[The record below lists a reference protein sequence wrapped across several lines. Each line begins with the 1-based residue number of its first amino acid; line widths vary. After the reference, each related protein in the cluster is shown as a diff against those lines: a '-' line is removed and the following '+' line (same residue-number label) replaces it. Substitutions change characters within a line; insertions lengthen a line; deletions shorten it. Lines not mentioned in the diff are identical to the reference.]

1 MVDPGQER
9 AHRPPRVAESI
20 LSRLLPRRDRG
31 PILGDL
37 AEEFTRLAGTEGV
50 RIARSWYWDQFVRS
64 SLPAIRRRLHLGA
77 TGEGEGKV
85 MPSKIGFSWLDVKL
99 GLRMLWK
106 HPGLTLV
113 AVFALAVGIPV
124 AMVPIHVVKAIEA
137 PPPLDESDRI
147 QVLRNSDIARAIVR
161 PTAVYDFMQWREELT
176 SFEILGA
183 AFDGVYNVISEDG
196 RAAPVEGA
204 EVTASTFDI
213 LRVPPFLGR
222 PLIAADEAIG
232 APAVVVLGHDLW
244 ESRFGS
250 DPEVVGRTTRVGGVQ
265 RTVVG
270 VMPKEFLYPSL
281 DHIWVP
287 LQVSALSEEQRE
299 ERMLRVFGRLAD
311 GISPEQAQAELTTVG
326 RRMAADRPE
335 THARLRPEVV
345 PFTIGIN
352 RVPKGGLRALPEFYL
367 FQTFAFLMLL
377 FASINVGM
385 LILVRTA
392 SRSNE
397 LAVRTALG
405 ASRMRIV
412 LQLFM
417 ESLVLAVL
425 AAGVGLLISGWV
437 GSRISAS
444 DGIVTGWTLET
455 VLWALALAVF
465 SAAVV
470 GVIPALKVTGR
481 NIQAS
486 LRRATA
492 GRSGIRFGAMSS
504 ALIVVDVALAVAI
517 LGVSVGIWGEG
528 RRSGMGIQADQF
540 LSAEL
545 RIPRVDAEA
554 DAYALGRSESAR
566 LAATQ
571 EALVRR
577 LAAEPGVGGV
587 AVANLLPGM
596 DHPNRWVE
604 VESGFPRQKVRI
616 ARVDIGFFEAL
627 EQPILSGRG
636 FDSDD
641 LGEDRSAVIVNAN
654 FVDQVLGG
662 KNPLGRRVRRWSRT
676 EDDGPWYE
684 IVGVVGHLGMFAND
698 AERDAGVYYPLAPG
712 EIYPVPFAIRVGN
725 DPASFTPRL
734 RTLAAE
740 ADPSAIIW
748 APVALNEVFNFQVTI
763 ERVVRSYA
771 IVLIGILLT
780 IATLAI
786 YALMSFTVAQ
796 RTKEIGIRIALGAG
810 WRSIVGA
817 IARRAMVQ
825 LGVGALVG
833 MTIAAFLLHVLTTE
847 LGQNSMGSPVLT
859 ASLGTVCAVGL
870 IGSVACIAPTLR
882 ALRIAPTEAL
892 SEEA

>member
-1 MVDPGQER
+1 V
-9 AHRPPRVAESI
+9 V
-20 LSRLLPRRDRG
+20 
-31 PILGDL
+31 
-37 AEEFTRLAGTEGV
+37 
-50 RIARSWYWDQFVRS
+50 
-64 SLPAIRRRLHLGA
+64 
-77 TGEGEGKV
+77 
-85 MPSKIGFSWLDVKL
+85 PSKIGFSWLDVKL

-113 AVFALAVGIPV
+113 SVFALAVGIPV
-124 AMVPIHVVKAIEA
+124 GMVPIHVVKAEA

-147 QVLRNSDIARAIVR
+147 QVLRNSDVTRPVVR
-161 PTAVYDFMQWREELT
+161 PTGVYDFVQWREELT

-222 PLIAADEAIG
+222 PLIAADEVIG
-232 APAVVVLGHDLW
+232 APAVVVIGHDLW

-250 DPEVVGRTTRVGGVQ
+250 DPDVVGRTIRVGGVQ

-270 VMPKEFLYPSL
+270 VMPKEFLYPLL

-287 LQVSALSEEQRE
+287 LQVDALAEEQRE

-311 GISPEQAQAELTTVG
+311 GISPEQAQAELTTLG
-326 RRMAADRPE
+326 ARMAADRPE

-367 FQTFAFLMLL
+367 FQTFALLMLL
-377 FASINVGM
+377 FPSINIGM
-385 LILVRTA
+385 LVLVRTA
-392 SRSNE
+392 TRSNE

-425 AAGVGLLISGWV
+425 AAGVGLLISGWAA
-437 GSRISAS
+437 SRIGAS
-444 DGIVTGWTLET
+444 NGIVTGWTLET
-455 VLWALALAVF
+455 ALWALALAVF
-465 SAAVV
+465 SATVV

-492 GRSGIRFGAMSS
+492 TAGRSAIRFGALSS

-517 LGVSVGIWGEG
+517 LGVSVGIWGEN
-528 RRSGMGIQADQF
+528 RRSGMGIQADQY

-554 DAYALGRSESAR
+554 DAPAMGQSESAR

-604 VESGFPRQKVRI
+604 VESGVPRQKVRI
-616 ARVDIGFFEAL
+616 ARVDIGFFDAL

-636 FDSDD
+636 FDSGD
-641 LGEDRSAVIVNAN
+641 LGENRSAVIVNAN

-662 KNPLGRRVRRWSRT
+662 RNPLGRRIRRWSRT
-676 EDDGPWYE
+676 EDNGPWYE

-712 EIYPVPFAIRVGN
+712 EIYPVPFAIRVGD
-725 DPASFTPRL
+725 DPGSFTPRL

-740 ADPSAIIW
+740 ADPTAIIW
-748 APVALNEVFNFQVTI
+748 APVALDEVFNFQVTI
-763 ERVVRSYA
+763 ERLVRSYA

-833 MTIAAFLLHVLTTE
+833 MTIAAFLLHVLTTQ
-847 LGQNSMGSPVLT
+847 LGQNSMGSPVLV
-859 ASLGTVCAVGL
+859 ASLGTVFAVGL

>member
-1 MVDPGQER
+1 MGDPPPVGR
-9 AHRPPRVAESI
+9 DRPPRVAETI
-20 LSRLLPRRDRG
+20 LSRLLPERDRG

-37 AEEFTRLAGTEGV
+37 AEEYTRRSQTNGAKA
-50 RIARSWYWDQFVRS
+50 ARSWYWRQFVRS
-64 SLPAIRRRLHLGA
+64 ILPAMRRRLRPRTKGA
-77 TGEGEGKV
+77 GERKSIV
-85 MPSKIGFSWLDVKL
+85 SRTGFSWLDVKL
-99 GLRMLWK
+99 GLRMLVK

-124 AMVPIHVVKAIEA
+124 GVIPIHVVNATEA

-147 QVLRNSDIARAIVR
+147 QVLRNSDVARPVVR
-161 PTAVYDFMQWREELT
+161 PTSVYDFVQWREELA
-176 SFEILGA
+176 SFEVLGA
-183 AFDGVYNVISEDG
+183 AFDGVYNIISEDG

-213 LRVPPFLGR
+213 LRVPPFMGR
-222 PLIAADEAIG
+222 PLIAADEVVG
-232 APAVVVLGHDLW
+232 APAVVVIGHDLW
-244 ESRFGS
+244 QSRFGS
-250 DPEVVGRTTRVGGVQ
+250 DPAVVGQTVRVGGVP

-270 VMPKEFLYPSL
+270 VMPEEFLYPLL

-287 LQVSALSEEQRE
+287 LQVSALTDDQRQ
-299 ERMLRVFGRLAD
+299 ERMLRVFGRLVD
-311 GISPEQAQAELTTVG
+311 GVSPEQAQAELTTVG

-335 THARLRPEVV
+335 THAQLRPEVV

-352 RVPKGGLRALPEFYL
+352 LVPKGGLRALPQFYL
-367 FQTFAFLMLL
+367 FQSFALLMLL
-377 FASINVGM
+377 FPTINIGM

-392 SRSNE
+392 TRSTE

-405 ASRMRIV
+405 ASRTRIV
-412 LQLFM
+412 LQLFV

-437 GSRISAS
+437 GGRMNAS
-444 DGIVTGWTLET
+444 DGLVTGWTLET

-481 NIQAS
+481 NVQSS
-486 LRRATA
+486 LRRATT
-492 GRSGIRFGAMSS
+492 GRSAIRFGGMSS
-504 ALIVVDVALAVAI
+504 ALIVIDVALAVAI
-517 LGVSVGIWGEG
+517 LGVSVGIWGENH
-528 RRSGMGIQADQF
+528 RSGMGIEADQF

-554 DAYALGRSESAR
+554 DASAMGRDESVR

-587 AVANLLPGM
+587 AVADMLPGM

-604 VESGFPRQKVRI
+604 PEGGIPRQRVRI
-616 ARVDIGFFEAL
+616 ARVDVGFFDAL

-636 FDSDD
+636 FDQND
-641 LGEDRSAVIVNAN
+641 LGETRTAVIVNTN

-662 KNPLGRRVRRWSRT
+662 ANPLGRRVRRWTRA
-676 EDDGPWYE
+676 EGDGPWYE

-698 AERDAGVYYPLAPG
+698 AERDAGVYFPLAAG
-712 EIYPVPFAIRVGN
+712 EIYPVPFAVRVGE
-725 DPASFTPRL
+725 DPGSFTPRL

-740 ADPSAIIW
+740 ADPTAIIW
-748 APVALNEVFNFQVTI
+748 APLALDEVFNFQATI
-763 ERVVRSYA
+763 ESVLRSYA

-796 RTKEIGIRIALGAG
+796 RTREIGIRIALGAE
-810 WRSIVGA
+810 WRSIVAA
-817 IARRAMVQ
+817 IAKRAMVQ
-825 LGVGALVG
+825 LGVGAFFG
-833 MTIAAFLLHVLTTE
+833 MAIAAVLLHVLTTE
-847 LGQNSMGSPVLT
+847 LGQTSMGSPLVI
-859 ASLGTVCAVGL
+859 ASLVTVGAVGL
-870 IGSVACIAPTLR
+870 IGTIACIAPTLR

-892 SEEA
+892 SEGA